1 MSTTSLGNIRDR
13 SVSLYVV
20 LVGAVVALVPWFS
33 QPRRIVADT
42 KLDLTVDPWGYLARS
57 QSAWDSHAFFGQLQ
71 NQAYGYLFPMG
82 PFFGAGHS
90 IGVPPWVVQRAWWT
104 VVLLTAFVGMY
115 LLVRRLDLA
124 GPRGA
129 TVAAIAFA
137 LSPHAL
143 TVLGPISIEQ
153 WPSAMVPWII
163 LASRRLAA
171 THGRSRVGAAAVVAL
186 VCATVGGVNATA
198 SLAAFGVA
206 GLFMLT
212 GAADRRMFPLWCG
225 AVIAG
230 TAWWSIPL
238 VALGRYA
245 YPFLDFIETS
255 AITTSVTSVPNVLR
269 GMSHWVAFVANGQ
282 AGAEWPAGAD
292 LAAIRSLVVATTLV
306 GVVGV
311 VAVTWRAAW
320 AGAPHAHRFA
330 VVSMIVGSTVMV
342 AGFGA
347 NLGLPFTGVAA
358 GEVRDLLDGPAA
370 ALRNVHK
377 FDPLVRLPLCLGIA
391 VLVQRWAVDRRQWST
406 AVVVA
411 VVAATAWPAV
421 SSSVAPRGGYSAIPQ
436 RWVLAAERVDAL
448 AARQGG
454 STLLAPATRFGDFE
468 WGNAQDDPLE
478 ALADSPV
485 VTRDAIPLG
494 NPGAIRIMD
503 ALDGTLRS
511 GAARPGLPDLLARLG
526 IGRVLVAHDSTQDA
540 VDRTLD
546 PDAVGA
552 DQRTEQTLRSSGLGL
567 VQVWG
572 KDDKRMSLWSTGRTV
587 DRAELIAAD
596 SLTTLTGG
604 PEALVDLSG
613 LGLVGPR
620 SPGYVFGDAAP
631 PGSRSAVV
639 QTDTLRKRSLDVAST
654 IGNQYSPTLTT
665 RESRGRRD
673 FPPAGELAP
682 TTRIFRGITV
692 SSTASDDD
700 GIGFQDAA
708 IGAAGAFDAD
718 DDTVWF
724 ADAKDEDPRL
734 SFTVDSGGPVGRVTV
749 RLADAVNAG
758 SVEKV
763 DLVVDG
769 TVMSKSVADQSEPLF
784 FDVDRPVDRM
794 EVRLTAARVVPPVPV
809 GIATIALEGVDAA
822 AALRLPEIAPGK
834 TSAVVVSRDPWATS
848 TPEGRRDDSRILD
861 RAFTTSDRL
870 SVDQVLLRTRTT
882 PQVERLLDGWK
893 VAGPRVDDDVRT
905 RPGAALDQ
913 DPDTRWTVGFEA
925 PDPTL
930 TVDFGRSRTLSG
942 LQLQRVGKKEPT
954 IRRVRI
960 RDLDTG
966 EQREWNRA
974 DPEFTAFTAR
984 RISLTFDLPSR
995 VVFPV
1000 RMPDVTLTGATDA
1013 PAANP
1018 GSLVEVPCTQG
1029 ASVQTST
1036 GGGGA
1041 AAPTGFTARVTRAD
1055 LLDGAVL
1062 RGTSCGT
1069 PPEVPAG
1076 SVRLVGTSSN
1086 VFDVWSVAAG
1096 DVPQTSAAAAP
1107 VVRTWSDRQRHLDVV
1122 SGVTDQVVVWHEGYN
1137 DGWRATLGGVDLR
1150 PVQIDGWRQGFIVP
1164 AGKAGLIEASFAPDT
1179 AYRGGLLAGGV
1190 LVLLAAI
1197 AAFAWGRQPAPEPA
1211 LESEAPRRAIRRTA
1225 TIALTAVAFALMG
1238 GVGGLVLALLA
1249 RIVPSRLRLR
1259 VSVGVGIALVVAV
1272 AWWPALVDDSWSTAL
1287 TQALGLLLLAL
1298 AAAALAD
1305 PVDPI
1310 QDGLLD
1316 EAPRQV
1322 RHQD

>member
-1 MSTTSLGNIRDR
+1 MSTSVEDTRDR
-13 SVSLYVV
+13 SATLYVL

-82 PFFGAGHS
+82 PFFGVGHS
-90 IGVPPWVVQRAWWT
+90 MGVPPWVVQRAWWT

-115 LLVRRLDLA
+115 LLVRRLGLA

-163 LASRRLAA
+163 LASRRLAT
-171 THGRSRVGAAAVVAL
+171 THGRSRVGAVAVVAL

-212 GAADRRMFPLWCG
+212 GAADRRVFPLWCG

-230 TAWWSIPL
+230 TVWWSVPL

-255 AITTSVTSVPNVLR
+255 AITTSVTSAPNVLR
-269 GMSHWVAFVANGQ
+269 GMSHWVAFLANGQ

-292 LAAIRSLVVATTLV
+292 LAAIRSLVVATTVV
-306 GVVGV
+306 GVLGV

-320 AGAPHAHRFA
+320 AGAPRVHQFA
-330 VVSMIVGSTVMV
+330 VVSLIVGSTVMV

-358 GEVRDLLDGPAA
+358 GETRDLLDGPLA

-391 VLVQRWAVDRRQWST
+391 VLVQRWAMNRRQWST

-436 RWVLAAERVDAL
+436 RWTLAAERVDAL
-448 AARQGG
+448 AATQGG
-454 STLLAPATRFGDFE
+454 STLVAPATRFGDFE
-468 WGNAQDDPLE
+468 WGNTQDDPLE

-526 IGRVLVAHDSTQDA
+526 IGRVLVSHDSTQDA

-552 DQRTEQTLRSSGLGL
+552 DQRTEQTLRSSGLRL

-572 KDDKRMSLWSTGRTV
+572 SDDERMSLWTTGRAV
-587 DRAELIAAD
+587 DRAELIEAS

-604 PEALVDLSG
+604 PEALVDLSA
-613 LGLVGPR
+613 LGLAGPR
-620 SPGYVFGDAAP
+620 SPGYVFGDEVPPESTAAL
-631 PGSRSAVV
+631 V

-654 IGNQYSPTLTT
+654 IGNQYSPTLTSSQART
-665 RESRGRRD
+665 RRD

-692 SSTASDDD
+692 SSTSSDDAR
-700 GIGFQDAA
+700 IGFRAAA

-718 DDTVWF
+718 DDTVWLAG
-724 ADAKDEDPRL
+724 ADDQDPRL
-734 SFTVDSGGPVGRVTV
+734 SFTVDSGPVGRVTV
-749 RLADAVNAG
+749 RLADSVTAG
-758 SVEKV
+758 SVDQV

-769 TVMSKSVADQSEPLF
+769 AVMSQSVSDQSRPLF
-784 FDVDRPVDRM
+784 FDVDRRVDRM
-794 EVRLTAARVVPPVPV
+794 QVRLTPALVVPPVPV

-822 AALRLPEIAPGK
+822 AGLRLPETTGAK
-834 TSAVVVSRDPWATS
+834 TDAVVVSRDPWATS
-848 TPEGRRDDSRILD
+848 TAEGRRDDSRILD
-861 RAFTTSDRL
+861 RSFTTSDRL

-882 PQVERLLDGWK
+882 AQVERLLDGWK
-893 VAGPRVDDDVRT
+893 VSGPRVDEGLRT

-913 DPDTRWTVGFEA
+913 DPATRWNVGFES

-942 LQLQRVGKKEPT
+942 LQLQRVGKDEPT
-954 IRRVRI
+954 IGRIRI

-974 DPEFTAFTAR
+974 DPDFTALTAR
-984 RISLTFDLPSR
+984 RVSMEFDLPPR

-1018 GSLVEVPCTQG
+1018 GSLVEVPCTQA

-1036 GGGGA
+1036 DGGTETA
-1041 AAPTGFTARVTRAD
+1041 STGYTARVTRAD
-1055 LLDGAVL
+1055 LLDGAVV

-1069 PPEVPAG
+1069 PPDVPAG
-1076 SVRLVGTSSN
+1076 AVRLAGVSSN

-1096 DVPQTSAAAAP
+1096 DVSTTSPAGDP
-1107 VVRTWSDRQRHLDVV
+1107 VVQKWSDRQRDVRVV
-1122 SGVTDQVVVWHEGYN
+1122 SETTDRVVVWHEGYN
-1137 DGWRATLGGVDLR
+1137 RGWRASLDGFDLR

-1164 AGKAGLIEASFAPDT
+1164 AGKAGLIEARFDPDA
-1179 AYRGGLLAGGV
+1179 AYRGGLLGGGV
-1190 LVLLAAI
+1190 LVLLALI
-1197 AAFAWGRQPAPEPA
+1197 AALAWGRRRAPEPEP
-1211 LESEAPRRAIRRTA
+1211 ESATPRRGMRRA
-1225 TIALTAVAFALMG
+1225 GAIALTAAAFTVMG
-1238 GVGGLVLALLA
+1238 GVGGLALAVVAWL
-1249 RIVPSRLRLR
+1249 IPSRLRLR
-1259 VSVGVGIALVVAV
+1259 ASGGAGVALVLAV
-1272 AWWPALVDDSWSTAL
+1272 ALWPSLSDDTWSTAL

-1298 AAAALAD
+1298 AAAAL
-1305 PVDPI
+1305 VDPMDSV

-1316 EAPRQV
+1316 ETPRQV
-1322 RHQD
+1322 SHQD